1 MFILLQINARLL
13 VLSTCKS
20 MYYLN
25 HQNRLWQVGFDLL
38 SSYSKIEQNRKA
50 GADASPPGFFVFSR
64 LSSHPHLALMQL

>member
-1 MFILLQINARLL
+1 
-13 VLSTCKS
+13 

-50 GADASPPGFFVFSR
+50 GADASPPGFSVFSR